1 MAGEAVSVKPA
12 WQAKQSKSIEI
23 IKLLVTP
30 VQTGLSLFK
39 ITDIKSKQAFAG
51 IRRLLSFIAWYTAV
65 LCGRA

>member
-1 MAGEAVSVKPA
+1 M
-12 WQAKQSKSIEI
+12 KQSKNIRI

-39 ITDIKSKQAFAG
+39 ITDIKPKHAFAG
-51 IRRLLSFIAWYTAV
+51 IRRLLSFIAWYTEV